1 MKKII
6 AIIFAVLFSFML
18 FAACTAENGNNSDDP
33 GSTPT
38 SSDTGIGSSQGDN
51 EGSYMPEW

>member
-6 AIIFAVLFSFML
+6 SVILATLFSLML
-18 FAACTAENGNNSDDP
+18 FAACTAEGGNESGNP

-38 SSDTGIGSSQGDN
+38 SSDSGIGSSQGDN
-51 EGSYMPEW
+51 EGSYLPEW